1 MTGISQQVS
10 FSLEIVLE
18 RELETEMIPLGLV
31 HSGHCVVVGEFDT
44 NHAPENVLGASNT
57 LKVMMNQV
65 VGL

>member
-1 MTGISQQVS
+1 
-10 FSLEIVLE
+10 
-18 RELETEMIPLGLV
+18 MIPLGLV